1 MMSTNGLRPCLPLP
15 PRACWWPLLHVC
27 PEALFCPVSV
37 VKLLPVVLTAV
48 VLTAVLL
55 LLVLF
60 VSTVCINCTVFGT
73 LQVFVPLSVK
83 ICMGLLQG
91 QSLIFPSDVP

>member
-1 MMSTNGLRPCLPLP
+1 MSASASTGLL
-15 PRACWWPLLHVC
+15 V
-27 PEALFCPVSV
+27 LFCPVSA
-37 VKLLPVVLTAV
+37 VKLLPV

-60 VSTVCINCTVFGT
+60 VSTVCITCTVFGT

-91 QSLIFPSDVP
+91 SALETNLLFSPLTSLKS